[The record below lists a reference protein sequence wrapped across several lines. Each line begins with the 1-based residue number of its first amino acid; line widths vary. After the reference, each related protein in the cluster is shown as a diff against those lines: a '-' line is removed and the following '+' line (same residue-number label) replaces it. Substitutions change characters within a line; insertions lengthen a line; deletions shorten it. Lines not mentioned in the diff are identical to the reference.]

1 MVKQH
6 TDTVKSID
14 ITGNK
19 ITYRNVSSYHM
30 VFHSHDGVQIFI
42 PLNNANF
49 EIMWELAVSNQNH
62 WGREIFVLYH
72 LCLGMKS
79 AGLIVRILLIFIFK
93 EADVFSVQIGVRDPF
108 VFHLGQSIKQMVM
121 LEKTDND
128 KYYDAVIT
136 MLANYLVNNYLIQE
150 EQAIAFDSF
159 EKLPCEKLRSA
170 ILFMSNNINRNLR
183 IQEIAAEI
191 NASQYHFIRVFKE
204 KMGISPNKYHMIQR
218 IEKAKKLLI
227 RQDKIIDVANNLGFS
242 SQSHFSSVFTKTVG
256 ITPLKFQQQY

>member
-1 MVKQH
+1 MGVGGIES
-6 TDTVKSID
+6 KSLGAGD
-14 ITGNK
+14 ICIIPPLLGHEVRWINCAHFV
-19 ITYRNVSSYHM
+19 N
-30 VFHSHDGVQIFI
+30 FHI
-42 PLNNANF
+42 
-49 EIMWELAVSNQNH
+49 AVESICGASKH
-62 WGREIFVLYH
+62 AYD
-72 LCLGMKS
+72 
-79 AGLIVRILLIFIFK
+79 K